1 MFKILDV
8 ACTPKRGTK
17 YSAYV
22 DLFAREDVTI
32 AAGKT
37 KIVKL
42 GIKLDM
48 DFFESMF
55 NPDKLDFK
63 TAKVGG
69 LYSDDELRIQKH
81 QLHNFLKSHY
91 LEIALRSSLGVKG
104 LIIANGIGIID
115 LDYPDE
121 IGLIVHNPYKY
132 VGKRWLNH
140 DGQYCPN
147 CGDYQIDD
155 DDGENLEGE
164 IGEVTCARCNTDFV
178 FVKNFRPT
186 PPDFPYDCKK
196 EWINTS
202 YEESRSFK
210 ISKGDKVAQ
219 CTLKEHKG
227 YLMGYET
234 ETLRIG
240 GFGSTDIKEEA
251 LNFDKPDFFKCNVVD

>member
-1 MFKILDV
+1 MFKILDG

-91 LEIALRSSLGVKG
+91 LEIALRRSLGVKG
-104 LIIANGIGIID
+104 LIIANGTGKVD

-121 IGLIVHNPYKY
+121 IGIIIHNPVTEHTITWWIDRLAKL
-132 VGKRWLNH
+132 VGLH
-140 DGQYCPN
+140 
-147 CGDYQIDD
+147 
-155 DDGENLEGE
+155 
-164 IGEVTCARCNTDFV
+164 T
-178 FVKNFRPT
+178 NFNK
-186 PPDFPYDCKK
+186 DNIANYHIK
-196 EWINTS
+196 
-202 YEESRSFK
+202 
-210 ISKGDKVAQ
+210 KGDKVAQ
-219 CTLKEHKG
+219 CTIAPHKG

-234 ETLRIG
+234 ETLRTG
-240 GFGSTDIKEEA
+240 GFGSTDNKEEA
-251 LNFDKPDFFKCNVVD
+251 PNFDKPDFFKCNVVN